1 VVAVSDSQYPGPEA
15 VVRPEYA
22 PPRAMAAV
30 SAFAALAVAAALV
43 PLLSVGLVTVLVGAL
58 SVGLGLIRGSQ
69 RSITVGAGLQFA
81 GVGLAGVVGLA
92 PIQVVI
98 ATGAALVAWDIG
110 THTVVLG
117 QQLGA
122 TNATTRAQLVR
133 GGGSLGAIGT
143 ISIAVVVVFVAAR
156 GEYPV
161 SALGA
166 LMAAAV
172 VLLIV
177 LRATR

>member
-1 VVAVSDSQYPGPEA
+1 MSDTDSQYPDPEA
-15 VVRPEYA
+15 VVRPAYA
-22 PPRAMAAV
+22 PPRATAAV
-30 SAFAALAVAAALV
+30 SAFAALAVVAALV
-43 PLLSVGLVTVLVGAL
+43 PLLSVGLVAALLGAVL
-58 SVGLGLIRGSQ
+58 VGLGLIRGSP
-69 RSITVGAGLQFA
+69 RSVTAGAGLQFA
-81 GVGLAGVVGLA
+81 GVVLAGAVGLA
-92 PIQVVI
+92 PVQAVI
-98 ATGAALVAWDIG
+98 ATGAAIVAWDVG

-122 TNATTRAQLVR
+122 TDAAVRAQLVR
-133 GGGSLGAIGT
+133 GGSSLGGVGT
-143 ISIAVVVVFVAAR
+143 ISAAVVTVFVAAR

-172 VLLIV
+172 VLLVV